1 MVWLTFLEMKLT
13 LNHANP
19 INHGIL
25 YYRRLSFNRGRIFQK
40 AFRKQHRHI
49 LRYPSLRRG
58 VRGSQYAFVNSK
70 RLQDKLN
77 EFGIKYRHILALA
90 PTPEIRESQKKAD
103 TQTGE
108 LKRNRDKL
116 GQVFI
121 KTYKENILE
130 KFDLKLFIDELTEID
145 AKKVV
150 FFCVEE
156 KPEACHRK
164 LVTDQLEKLGYKI
177 THL

>member
-1 MVWLTFLEMKLT
+1 MEFFTIGVYHSTGEE
-13 LNHANP
+13 
-19 INHGIL
+19 
-25 YYRRLSFNRGRIFQK
+25 YFQK
-40 AFRKQHRHI
+40 QTDNSIDTFCDIRQ
-49 LRYPSLRRG
+49 RRG

-77 EFGIKYRHILALA
+77 ELGIKYRHILALA
-90 PTPEIRESQKKAD
+90 PTLEIRESQKKAD

-121 KTYKENILE
+121 KTYKENVLE
-130 KFDLKLFIDELTEID
+130 KFDLKLFIDELNEVG

>member
-1 MVWLTFLEMKLT
+1 MEFFTIGVYHSTGEEYFQKLT
-13 LNHANP
+13 DNN
-19 INHGIL
+19 IDTFCDI
-25 YYRRLSFNRGRIFQK
+25 RQ
-40 AFRKQHRHI
+40 
-49 LRYPSLRRG
+49 RRG

-77 EFGIKYRHILALA
+77 EFGIRYRHILALA

-121 KTYKENILE
+121 KTYMENILE
-130 KFDLKLFIDELTEID
+130 KFDLKPFIDGLDEIE

>member
-1 MVWLTFLEMKLT
+1 MEFFTIGVYHSTGEEYFKKLT
-13 LNHANP
+13 ENN
-19 INHGIL
+19 IDTFCDI
-25 YYRRLSFNRGRIFQK
+25 RQ
-40 AFRKQHRHI
+40 
-49 LRYPSLRRG
+49 RRG

-77 EFGIKYRHILALA
+77 EFGIKYRHIPALA

-103 TQTGE
+103 DETGE

-130 KFDLKLFIDELTEID
+130 KFDFKTFIDELTEIG

-164 LVTDQLEKLGYKI
+164 LVTNQLEKSGYKI

>member
-1 MVWLTFLEMKLT
+1 MEFFTIGVYHSTAEEYYKKLT
-13 LNHANP
+13 ENN
-19 INHGIL
+19 IDTFCDI
-25 YYRRLSFNRGRIFQK
+25 RQ
-40 AFRKQHRHI
+40 
-49 LRYPSLRRG
+49 RRG

-77 EFGIKYRHILALA
+77 GLGIKYRHILALA

-103 TQTGE
+103 AQTGE

-116 GQVFI
+116 GQAFI
-121 KTYKENILE
+121 KTYNENVIE
-130 KFDLKLFIDELTEID
+130 KFDLKLFIDGLTEIE
-145 AKKVV
+145 AKKIV

>member
-1 MVWLTFLEMKLT
+1 MEFFTIGVYHSTGEEYFQKLT
-13 LNHANP
+13 DNN
-19 INHGIL
+19 IDTFCDI
-25 YYRRLSFNRGRIFQK
+25 RQ
-40 AFRKQHRHI
+40 
-49 LRYPSLRRG
+49 RRG

-108 LKRNRDKL
+108 QKRKRDKL

>member
-1 MVWLTFLEMKLT
+1 MEFFTIGVYHSTGEEYFQKLT
-13 LNHANP
+13 ENN
-19 INHGIL
+19 IDTFCDI
-25 YYRRLSFNRGRIFQK
+25 RQ
-40 AFRKQHRHI
+40 
-49 LRYPSLRRG
+49 RRG

-77 EFGIKYRHILALA
+77 ELGIKYRHILALA

-103 TQTGE
+103 TLTGE

-130 KFDLKLFIDELTEID
+130 KFDLKLFIDELTEMD

-164 LVTDQLEKLGYKI
+164 LVADQLEKLGYII

>member
-1 MVWLTFLEMKLT
+1 MEFFTIGVYHSTGEEYFKKLT
-13 LNHANP
+13 ENN
-19 INHGIL
+19 IDTFCDI
-25 YYRRLSFNRGRIFQK
+25 RQ
-40 AFRKQHRHI
+40 
-49 LRYPSLRRG
+49 RRG

-77 EFGIKYRHILALA
+77 EFGIKYRHILELA
-90 PTPEIRESQKKAD
+90 PTPEIRESQKKSD
-103 TQTGE
+103 YKTGE

-121 KTYKENILE
+121 KTYKENILD
-130 KFDLKLFIDELTEID
+130 KFDLKLFTDELTEIG

>member
-1 MVWLTFLEMKLT
+1 MEFFTIGVYHSTGEEYFKKLT
-13 LNHANP
+13 NNN
-19 INHGIL
+19 IDTFCDI
-25 YYRRLSFNRGRIFQK
+25 RQ
-40 AFRKQHRHI
+40 
-49 LRYPSLRRG
+49 RRG

-77 EFGIKYRHILALA
+77 QLGIKYRHILELA

-103 TQTGE
+103 DETGE

-116 GQVFI
+116 GQAFI

-130 KFDLKLFIDELTEID
+130 KLDLNLFIDGLTEIK
-145 AKKVV
+145 ANKVV

>member
-1 MVWLTFLEMKLT
+1 MEFFTIGVYHSTEEEYFKKLT
-13 LNHANP
+13 ENN
-19 INHGIL
+19 IDTFCDI
-25 YYRRLSFNRGRIFQK
+25 RQ
-40 AFRKQHRHI
+40 
-49 LRYPSLRRG
+49 RRG
-58 VRGSQYAFVNSK
+58 VRGSQYAYVNSK

-77 EFGIKYRHILALA
+77 VFGIKYRHILALA

-103 TQTGE
+103 IQTGE

-116 GQVFI
+116 GQAFI
-121 KTYKENILE
+121 KNYKENVLE
-130 KFDLKLFIDELTEID
+130 KFDFKSFIDELTEID

-164 LVTDQLEKLGYKI
+164 LVTDQLEKLGCKI

>member
-1 MVWLTFLEMKLT
+1 MEFCTIGVYHSTGEEYFKKLT
-13 LNHANP
+13 DNN
-19 INHGIL
+19 IDTFCDI
-25 YYRRLSFNRGRIFQK
+25 RQ
-40 AFRKQHRHI
+40 
-49 LRYPSLRRG
+49 RRG

-77 EFGIKYRHILALA
+77 QLGIKYQHIFALA
-90 PTPEIRESQKKAD
+90 PTREIRVSQKKAD

-116 GQVFI
+116 GQDFI
-121 KTYKENILE
+121 KTYREHILE
-130 KFDLKLFIDELTEID
+130 KFDFKPFIDELSEIG

-156 KPEACHRK
+156 KPEACHRN

>member
-1 MVWLTFLEMKLT
+1 MEFFTIGVYHSTGEEYFQKLT
-13 LNHANP
+13 NNN
-19 INHGIL
+19 IDTFCDI
-25 YYRRLSFNRGRIFQK
+25 RQ
-40 AFRKQHRHI
+40 
-49 LRYPSLRRG
+49 RRG
-58 VRGSQYAFVNSK
+58 VRGSQYTFVNSK

-77 EFGIKYRHILALA
+77 EFGIKYRHIWALA

-103 TQTGE
+103 SETGE

-130 KFDLKLFIDELTEID
+130 KFDLKLFIDELTEMD

>member
-1 MVWLTFLEMKLT
+1 MEFFTIGVYHSTGEEYFQKLT
-13 LNHANP
+13 KNN
-19 INHGIL
+19 IDTFCDI
-25 YYRRLSFNRGRIFQK
+25 RQ
-40 AFRKQHRHI
+40 
-49 LRYPSLRRG
+49 RRG
-58 VRGSQYAFVNSK
+58 VRGLQYAFVNSK

-77 EFGIKYRHILALA
+77 ELGMKYRHILALA

-108 LKRNRDKL
+108 QKRNRDKL

-121 KTYKENILE
+121 KIYMENILE
-130 KFDLKLFIDELTEID
+130 KFDLILFIDELIEMD